1 MITDKF
7 FVDYDYVSSP
17 ENINTAANSLSD
29 RKPMLLA
36 LEYIKNI
43 VKKYADKNR
52 YNQVLDL
59 KSFGIALWMIKLINQ
74 RNLTSRFIIEQRD
87 VFENEILRLIKN
99 DIESFIDYCHR
110 AKINVFVSNNII
122 KIPFN
127 FFITYNKKISGF
139 KYRLI
144 YQKMENG
151 LIIVDEGQIAH
162 LLRENFVEKINIIY
176 NSINID
182 QAAQIFKSY
191 QSEINLIRDEFI
203 KINAKNEMKLGDVDF
218 TKFPPCIIEYL
229 NEIRDNQN
237 LPHLARFTLV
247 SFLHSIGMSNADMI
261 NIFRNVPD
269 FNEKMTTYQVEHITG
284 IISGTEYSPPKC
296 VTLRSNHLCY
306 MDDDP
311 LCRKINHPLEYYK
324 KKKFRKS

>member
-1 MITDKF
+1 M
-7 FVDYDYVSSP
+7 SSP

-127 FFITYNKKISGF
+127 FLSHIIKISGF

-203 KINAKNEMKLGDVDF
+203 KINAK
-218 TKFPPCIIEYL
+218 TK
-229 NEIRDNQN
+229 
-237 LPHLARFTLV
+237 
-247 SFLHSIGMSNADMI
+247 
-261 NIFRNVPD
+261 
-269 FNEKMTTYQVEHITG
+269 
-284 IISGTEYSPPKC
+284 
-296 VTLRSNHLCY
+296 
-306 MDDDP
+306 
-311 LCRKINHPLEYYK
+311 
-324 KKKFRKS
+324 